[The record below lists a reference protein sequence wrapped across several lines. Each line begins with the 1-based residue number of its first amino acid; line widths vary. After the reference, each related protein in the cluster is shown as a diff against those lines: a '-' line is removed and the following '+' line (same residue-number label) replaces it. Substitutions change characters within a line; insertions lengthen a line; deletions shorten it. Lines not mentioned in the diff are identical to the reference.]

1 MHVRLQSLVLV
12 GLEGQVVDVEV
23 DVSSG
28 FPQFLLVGL
37 VDTVV
42 QEARER
48 VRSALKNSGYKF
60 PDGRVTVSLS
70 PSHVRKEGA
79 WFDLPIAI
87 GILLASQQ
95 IQDPTG
101 AISTVGV
108 SGAGVPGR
116 AAICCGELGLDGT
129 VRATGR
135 ELAQV
140 LAVGDRRMVL
150 AAEAVQQLRGVGNHV
165 WGVKNMREL
174 GQQLD
179 VGQMNWERSSGA
191 ERTERA
197 IPSIPR
203 LGGLEAVERALQIG
217 LTGRHHLVLYGPPG
231 TGKSAITQL
240 AATWL
245 PDLSAECALE
255 VGRVWSASGID
266 PAPML
271 LTYAP
276 PVRTPHH
283 TASAPA
289 MVGGGQTLKAGE
301 ISLSHN
307 GLLCLDE
314 LPEFRREVL
323 EALREPM
330 QEKHI
335 TINRA
340 AGAATFPA
348 DTQIIA
354 TLNPCPCGFFGDDQH
369 PCTCTA
375 ANLDRYRRKLSGPLL
390 DRFSLAVRVDRVE
403 SAAVVRS
410 QTEVADGSGMI
421 SQSEILDVR
430 QRIAQARLRLTTWHQ
445 SDAASAGGGIPSD
458 AVRQIILAAAD
469 HFCLSPRAITST
481 LAVAKSIAA
490 FEGRMVLEASDMT
503 EALQYRW
510 RGWEAV
516 S

>member
-1 MHVRLQSLVLV
+1 MYKDGDARCLSYFMHVRLQSLVLI

-23 DVSSG
+23 DVASG

-48 VRSALKNSGYKF
+48 VRSAIKNSGYKF

-79 WFDLPIAI
+79 WFDLPIAV

-95 IQDPTG
+95 IQDPL
-101 AISTVGV
+101 AVISGT
-108 SGAGVPGR
+108 AGLSAGGP
-116 AAICCGELGLDGT
+116 ALWCGELGLDGS

-140 LAVGDRRMVL
+140 LAVGDRRVVV
-150 AAEAVQQLRGVGNHV
+150 AAEAVRQLSGVNNLL
-165 WGVKNMREL
+165 WGVNTIREL
-174 GQQLD
+174 GEQITD
-179 VGQMNWERSSGA
+179 GQIFWEAVSSPTPA
-191 ERTERA
+191 KRPMPA
-197 IPSIPR
+197 IPR
-203 LGGLEAVERALQIG
+203 LGGLEAVERAVQIG

-231 TGKSAITQL
+231 TGKSAVMQL
-240 AATWL
+240 AAEWL
-245 PDLSAECALE
+245 PDLSAHYALE
-255 VGRVWSASGID
+255 VGRIWSASGID
-266 PAPML
+266 PASL
-271 LTYAP
+271 LRNSAP

-301 ISLSHN
+301 ISLSHH

-348 DTQIIA
+348 DMQILA
-354 TLNPCPCGFFGDDQH
+354 TLNPCPCGFFGDDSH

-375 ANLDRYRRKLSGPLL
+375 ASLDRYRRKLSGPLL

-403 SAAVVRS
+403 STAVLAS
-410 QTEVADGSGMI
+410 QQDLI
-421 SQSEILDVR
+421 SPQEILDVR
-430 QRIAQARLRLTTWHQ
+430 QRITQARGRLARWPD
-445 SDAASAGGGIPSD
+445 SDILSD
-458 AVRQIILAAAD
+458 DVRQLILAAAD
-469 HFCLSPRAITST
+469 QFSLSPRAITST

-490 FEGRMVLEASDMT
+490 FEGRIELVASDMA